1 MAMSLFDDLRTD
13 IGDDSA
19 LASGVIANPSSLID
33 DIKIDIGDDGLTGN
47 STVGPTFA
55 SPVTIQ
61 TSGICQPIIDLRV
74 DIADDSNI
82 NYVSSS
88 GIPQLPEQGVGL
100 DLYKLLV
107 DFRVDIGDDEEVEFG
122 RIIDVIPTIPECPEV
137 WCSVVVTDNAYATE
151 RENVFVLVSPTIAGP
166 TTITLH
172 SDAYVGQII
181 VIKDLKGDAFTN
193 NITINATPNLI
204 DGLSGFL
211 LTQNKQSIQLMWSG
225 SEWSI
230 F

>member
-1 MAMSLFDDLRTD
+1 MGLFDDLRTD
-13 IGDDSA
+13 IGDDYA
-19 LASGVIANPSSLID
+19 LSTGVIPNVATLID
-33 DIKIDIGDDGLTGN
+33 DLKVDIGDDGLTGN

-55 SPVTIQ
+55 SPVTIE
-61 TSGICQPIIDLRV
+61 TSGICQPILDIRT

-82 NYVSSS
+82 NYVSST
-88 GIPQLPEQGVGL
+88 GITQLPEQGIGL

-107 DFRVDIGDDEEVEFG
+107 DFRVDIGDDEDVNFG

-137 WCSVVVTDNAYATE
+137 WCSIIVTENSYTTQ
-151 RENVFVLVSPTIAGP
+151 RENVFILVNPTVAAP
-166 TTITLH
+166 TTISLH
-172 SDAYVGQII
+172 TDAYVGQII

-204 DGLSGFL
+204 DGLTGFI